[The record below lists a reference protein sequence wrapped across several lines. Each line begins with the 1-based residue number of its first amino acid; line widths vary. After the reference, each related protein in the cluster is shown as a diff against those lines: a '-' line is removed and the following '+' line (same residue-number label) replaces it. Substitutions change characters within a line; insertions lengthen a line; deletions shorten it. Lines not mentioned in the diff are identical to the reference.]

1 MQLSPLERL
10 KIACEQNQ
18 NTGNSRV
25 APVSKKK
32 KKKKK
37 NGNNVAEPRSL
48 RDVATYPVVYWL
60 ALSGGTKSNF

>member
-1 MQLSPLERL
+1 VQLSPLERL
-10 KIACEQNQ
+10 KTACERNH

-32 KKKKK
+32 KKKK
-37 NGNNVAEPRSL
+37 NGNNVAEPLSL

-60 ALSGGTKSNF
+60 ALSGGTKNNF